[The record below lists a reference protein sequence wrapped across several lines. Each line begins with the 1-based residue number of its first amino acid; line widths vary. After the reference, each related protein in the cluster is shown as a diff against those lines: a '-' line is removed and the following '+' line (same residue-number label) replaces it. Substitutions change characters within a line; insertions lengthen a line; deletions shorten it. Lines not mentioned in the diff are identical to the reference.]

1 MRRVS
6 VAAGLAIVCMLAG
19 CGGEQQAPGGGTV
32 DKAAADAEKFT
43 NWEAAAQSLGS
54 GGGCGARNIVDS
66 ITTKEAGEAIMVTWW
81 NGKCGE
87 VGCAGVIVAEPEQNK
102 AHDSGSCG
110 VESRWAGFEGEL

>member
-6 VAAGLAIVCMLAG
+6 LAASLAIVLMLAG
-19 CGGEQQAPGGGTV
+19 CGGEQQAPGDGTV
-32 DKAAADAEKFT
+32 EQAGTGTEKFA

-54 GGGCGARNIVDS
+54 GEDCGARSIVDS
-66 ITTKEAGEAIMVTWW
+66 IATKEAGEAIMVTWW

-87 VGCAGVIVAEPEQNK
+87 VGCAGIIVAEPEQNK